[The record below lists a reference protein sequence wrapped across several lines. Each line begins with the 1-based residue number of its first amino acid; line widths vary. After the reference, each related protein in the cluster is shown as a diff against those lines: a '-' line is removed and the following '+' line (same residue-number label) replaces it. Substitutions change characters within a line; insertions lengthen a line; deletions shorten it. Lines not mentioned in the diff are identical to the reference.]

1 MTRVDITMKT
11 SWIMLLAGLGS
22 VGVAHAQTTIT
33 VATVNNPDMVTMQKM
48 TKAFNEAHPDIRVN
62 YVTLAENELRQ
73 KITTDISSGGGQYD
87 VITVSNYETP
97 IWAKNGWLKA
107 MDQLPESYQVDD
119 LIPSVRQGLSFDDKL
134 YALPFYAE
142 SSMTYYRKDLFE
154 KADIEMPD
162 HPTWSQMQDFAQKI
176 HDPKNG
182 VYGICLRGLP
192 GWGENMAL
200 FSTMV
205 NSFGGRW
212 FNEQWEAQLTSQE
225 WKNAANAYKTL
236 LTQYGPPG
244 STSNGFTESETLFA
258 NGQCGMWVDSTVAA
272 GYLSNPD
279 NSKVHEHVGFAQAP
293 HETTEAGSSW
303 LYAWALAVPES
314 ANNPEAAQTFVDWA
328 TSADYIQSVA
338 DAHGWLSVPPG
349 TRESTYESQGY
360 QDVAPFAGLVEEA
373 IASADPEN
381 PTAEP
386 VPYTGIQFI
395 SIPQFQAIGTRVG
408 QIMAGILSGQT
419 SVDQGLDQAQ
429 AFTERLMRR
438 AEVAK

>member
-1 MTRVDITMKT
+1 MKT
-11 SWIMLLAGLGS
+11 PWIMLLAGLGCA
-22 VGVAHAQTTIT
+22 GLAQAQTTIT

-48 TKAFNEAHPDIRVN
+48 TKAFNEAHPDIKVN

-107 MDQLPESYQVDD
+107 MDHLPESYRVDD
-119 LIPSVRQGLSFDDKL
+119 LIPSVRQGLSYEGKP

-154 KADIEMPD
+154 KAGIEMPD
-162 HPTWSQMQDFAQKI
+162 QPTWSQIEEFAQKV

-212 FNEQWEAQLTSQE
+212 FNEQWEPQLTSQE
-225 WKNAANAYKTL
+225 WKNAANAYKTM

-279 NSKVHEHVGFAQAP
+279 NSKVSDQVGFARAP
-293 HETTEAGSSW
+293 HEKTEAGSSW

-314 ANNPEAAQTFVDWA
+314 ADHPEAAQTFVDWA

-338 DAHGWLSVPPG
+338 DQYGWLSVPPG

-360 QDVAPFAGLVEEA
+360 QDVAPFAGLVEKA
-373 IASADPEN
+373 IQSADPEH
-381 PTAEP
+381 PTADP

-438 AEVAK
+438 ADVAK